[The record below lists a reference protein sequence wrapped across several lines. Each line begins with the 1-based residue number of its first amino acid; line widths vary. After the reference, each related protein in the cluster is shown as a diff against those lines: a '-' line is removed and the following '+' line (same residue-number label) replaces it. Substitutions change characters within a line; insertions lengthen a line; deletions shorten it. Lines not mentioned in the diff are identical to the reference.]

1 MPRQE
6 KPSPPAPT
14 LDAAAARYCKAFGE
28 DALPCLCGVAGAAE
42 ATAIAMLTL
51 AVARRQPLRY
61 AAIAEATGLPQPPLH
76 GAL

>member
-6 KPSPPAPT
+6 TPSSAPT
-14 LDAAAARYCKAFGE
+14 LDAAAARYCQAFGE

-42 ATAIAMLTL
+42 ATAIA
-51 AVARRQPLRY
+51 
-61 AAIAEATGLPQPPLH
+61 EATGLPQPPLH

>member
-1 MPRQE
+1 MPRQPM
-6 KPSPPAPT
+6 PSPPDLT
-14 LDAAAARYCKAFGE
+14 LDAAAARYSQAFGE
-28 DALPCLCGVAGAAE
+28 DALPCLCGVTDAAV
-42 ATAIAMLTL
+42 ATAIAMLGL

>member
-6 KPSPPAPT
+6 KPSTTAPS
-14 LDAAAARYCKAFGE
+14 LDAATAQYCKAFGE
-28 DALPCLCGVAGAAE
+28 DALPCLCGVTEAAE

-51 AVARRQPLRY
+51 AVARRRPLRY